1 MTDVR
6 TTVAVAALAR
16 FSDSAFD
23 GQHWHATM
31 RNLATCTDDDWDW
44 VPPEGER
51 TIREVVRHIGKC
63 KLMFANQLF
72 GDGTL
77 SWDDPEIAAP
87 ARAGGSVDE
96 AIAWLR
102 ESHTVF
108 RDGIAGCTDDQ
119 LATTPDGYWGKP
131 TELQWSIEVM
141 IQHEVYHAGEI
152 NHIRALRQGDDGWG
166 NEPAAEDLA

>member
-1 MTDVR
+1 MGDTQS
-6 TTVAVAALAR
+6 TVAAETLAR
-16 FSDSAFD
+16 FADSAFD
-23 GQHWHATM
+23 GRHWHAVM

-44 VPPEGER
+44 APPGGER
-51 TIREVVRHIGKC
+51 TIREIVRHIGKC
-63 KLMFANQLF
+63 KLIFANQLF

-102 ESHTVF
+102 EAHAAF
-108 RDGIAGCTDDQ
+108 RDGIAGCTADE
-119 LATTPDGYWGKP
+119 LATTPSGYWDTP
-131 TELQWSIEVM
+131 RELQWSIEVM

-166 NEPAAEDLA
+166 NEPDAEALA